1 MLLVAKNVSVNP
13 TERLSFFGKLFRVD
27 ENPEPGMWLLLL
39 TIFVLSAIV
48 YNLGFARKLKFWQ
61 NIIIYIL
68 LFLGCL
74 LLTFLAVF
82 LPVGESLIIAAIVLG
97 LYRYRLHKERSSGKQ
112 Q

>member
-1 MLLVAKNVSVNP
+1 
-13 TERLSFFGKLFRVD
+13 
-27 ENPEPGMWLLLL
+27 
-39 TIFVLSAIV
+39 
-48 YNLGFARKLKFWQ
+48 Q

-97 LYRYRLHKERSSGKQ
+97 LYRYRLHKERRSQKQ

>member
-1 MLLVAKNVSVNP
+1 MLFVAKNVSIDP
-13 TERLSFFGKLFRVD
+13 SERLSFFGKLFKVD
-27 ENPEPGMWLLLL
+27 ENPELGMWLLLL

-48 YNLGFARKLKFWQ
+48 YNLGFARKIKLWQ

-68 LFLGCL
+68 LFIGCL

-97 LYRYRLHKERSSGKQ
+97 LYRYRLHKERTNENQ
-112 Q
+112 